1 MGPVIIHCGKNLK
14 NKEQFINKLK
24 ELVKEKSGIFPEY
37 IDIIIYESE
46 NRISFNK
53 TQDSFIFCELF
64 SYEGGDNTEKKYFLH
79 RIFGLINE
87 ICEIKLDDISG
98 VIHQS
103 KKEQCLSP
111 EDHNLVED
119 MLNGIKKNKN

>member
-14 NKEQFINKLK
+14 NKEKFMDSLK

-37 IDIIIYESE
+37 IDVIIYESTD
-46 NRISFNK
+46 RISFNK
-53 TQDSFIFCELF
+53 TEEDFIFCELF

-87 ICEIKLDDISG
+87 ICGIKLDDISG
-98 VIHQS
+98 VIHQV

-119 MLNGIKKNKN
+119 MLNKILNKI